1 MKVVKY
7 SGIVVDYNPDN
18 PSLPVNSPNAHY
30 SISVE
35 ALKVIQSYKTRN
47 WKTSAQKF
55 RSHIEKY
62 QITSQSK
69 REKKLISV
77 KTKTGLTLKLS
88 PGDHNLLQAAVIE
101 KFALYFAVDSELLYL
116 GDTAKKDL
124 FVEKE
129 KLLSLNIPI
138 DKHSKLPD
146 VVLYDSNKNWIY
158 LIEVVTSHG
167 PMNIKRVFELRKM
180 FKDCNAGLIFVTAF
194 HSFTEFKKYTLDLA
208 WETEVWVEEFPEH
221 MIHFNGDKFLGPR

>member
-1 MKVVKY
+1 M
-7 SGIVVDYNPDN
+7 
-18 PSLPVNSPNAHY
+18 
-30 SISVE
+30 
-35 ALKVIQSYKTRN
+35 IQSYKTRN

-124 FVEKE
+124 FVDDWTTYFSPIYTVYDQYWIDLKTGASRDTRLRIYLFFNPISETSVGLTAFTYMRYPLFAHFGLNLLIKPAIKQIVNLEVLRDKKILEKILDKNPNIAGM
-129 KLLSLNIPI
+129 KLTRFDRSLGPNRKRIERIYKGNDP
-138 DKHSKLPD
+138 
-146 VVLYDSNKNWIY
+146 VTSNK
-158 LIEVVTSHG
+158 
-167 PMNIKRVFELRKM
+167 
-180 FKDCNAGLIFVTAF
+180 
-194 HSFTEFKKYTLDLA
+194 
-208 WETEVWVEEFPEH
+208 
-221 MIHFNGDKFLGPR
+221 